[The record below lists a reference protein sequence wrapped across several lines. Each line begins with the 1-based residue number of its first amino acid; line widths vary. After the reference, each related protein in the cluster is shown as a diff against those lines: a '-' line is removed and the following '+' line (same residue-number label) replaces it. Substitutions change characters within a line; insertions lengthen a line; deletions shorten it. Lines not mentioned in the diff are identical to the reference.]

1 MPLFRADCH
10 LHSCLSP
17 CGDLEASPSAIVET
31 AVDRGLDLIALTD
44 HNSALNCSTFSQAAE
59 RAGISALYGIE
70 ATTREE
76 VHVLCLFDSPHG
88 ALELGETIYQALP
101 NIPVIPERY
110 GDQVYVDIDDM
121 ILGEVDKHLIYAA
134 DYSID
139 ELLEIV
145 TAAGG
150 LFIPAHIDRAVNS
163 IYSQLGFLPDAPY
176 SAVEVTKFPSPMD
189 TRGNPV
195 ISDSDAHFLT
205 DIGSRSFTFEAEA
218 PTFEGLK
225 NALARHE
232 VWSSLATTA

>member
-1 MPLFRADCH
+1 MPVFKADCH

-17 CGDLEASPSAIVET
+17 CGDLDASPAAIVR
-31 AVDRGLDLIALTD
+31 AAARAGLDLVALTD
-44 HNSALNCSTFSQAAE
+44 HNSALNCPTFREAAE
-59 RAGISALYGIE
+59 SAGISALYGIE

-76 VHVLCLFDSPHG
+76 VHVLCLFESPEA
-88 ALELGETIYQALP
+88 ALELGETVYQALP

-139 ELLEIV
+139 ELREMV
-145 TAAGG
+145 TTAGG

-176 SAVEVTKFPSPMD
+176 SAVEVTQSPSPID

-195 ISDSDAHFLT
+195 ISNSDAHFLE
-205 DIGSRSFTFEAEA
+205 DVGSRTFTFEAEA
-218 PTFEGLK
+218 PTFDGLRS
-225 NALARHE
+225 ALRRHT
-232 VWSSLATTA
+232 VWSSL